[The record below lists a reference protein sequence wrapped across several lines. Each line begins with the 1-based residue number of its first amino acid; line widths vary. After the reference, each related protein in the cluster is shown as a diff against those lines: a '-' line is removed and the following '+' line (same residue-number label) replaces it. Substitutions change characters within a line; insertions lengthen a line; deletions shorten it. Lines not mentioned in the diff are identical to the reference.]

1 MKRSEIRRQEG
12 FTLIELL
19 VVIAIIGVLVGLLLP
34 AVQAAREAARRS
46 SCSNNLKQIGL
57 GIHNFHSAK
66 DRLPSSGRPSAASTV
81 RFGFFTQLLPFLEQ
95 QKLWEQYDGTV
106 NWSHVNNV
114 NSSVGLLPTDP
125 ALQPTA
131 VTPAAATLTADPG
144 VSRVQLDVFQCAS
157 APRHNNALDHNPD
170 NFRGSATS
178 WVGIVAV
185 GDYAASLGNSPT
197 LEYFGSIQSPAIV
210 IDASSK
216 TTSSGAAIT
225 NGFAPKNS
233 QLNFKDITDGLSNTI
248 AVWESGGR
256 PFVYRRG
263 VQVSDD
269 LYASHTN
276 GGGWVRP
283 ASDILFEGSN
293 KDGTVIPGA
302 FINRTN
308 GYDHAAEVYGTT
320 GYPVVAGRL
329 AADPAGGSPVA
340 QPYGT
345 EGSSQPYAFHPSGLH
360 ALFGD
365 GSVKFLDEG
374 LGIGVAAALV
384 SRGAGA
390 KEPKVGDSL

>member
-1 MKRSEIRRQEG
+1 M
-12 FTLIELL
+12 
-19 VVIAIIGVLVGLLLP
+19 
-34 AVQAAREAARRS
+34 
-46 SCSNNLKQIGL
+46 
-57 GIHNFHSAK
+57 
-66 DRLPSSGRPSAASTV
+66 
-81 RFGFFTQLLPFLEQ
+81 
-95 QKLWEQYDGTV
+95 GT
-106 NWSHVNNV
+106 
-114 NSSVGLLPTDP
+114 
-125 ALQPTA
+125 
-131 VTPAAATLTADPG
+131 
-144 VSRVQLDVFQCAS
+144 
-157 APRHNNALDHNPD
+157 
-170 NFRGSATS
+170 
-178 WVGIVAV
+178 
-185 GDYAASLGNSPT
+185 SPT
-197 LEYFGSIQSPAIV
+197 LEYFGSIQSPVIA

-216 TTSSGAAIT
+216 ATSNGAQIT

-269 LYASHTN
+269 LYVAHTN

-308 GYDHAAEVYGTT
+308 GYNHDAEVYGAN

-329 AADPAGGSPVA
+329 APDPAGGSTPVA
-340 QPYGT
+340 LAYGT

-360 ALFGD
+360 ALMGD

-374 LGIGVAAALV
+374 LGIGIAAALV
-384 SRGAGA
+384 SRGAGS
-390 KEPKVGDSL
+390 KEPKVGGSF